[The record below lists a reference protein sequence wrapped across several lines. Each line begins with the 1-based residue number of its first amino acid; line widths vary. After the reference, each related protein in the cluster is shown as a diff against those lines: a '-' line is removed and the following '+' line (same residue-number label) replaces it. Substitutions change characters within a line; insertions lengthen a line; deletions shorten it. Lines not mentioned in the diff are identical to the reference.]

1 MSQNLKIVRSG
12 KNWVNSANL
21 VISLEFLNSKPNF
34 TLLGLGESYVWQTG
48 LS

>member
-1 MSQNLKIVRSG
+1 MSQNLKIVRSD
-12 KNWVNSANL
+12 KNWVSSANL
-21 VISLEFLNSKPNF
+21 VISLEFLNSKPNY